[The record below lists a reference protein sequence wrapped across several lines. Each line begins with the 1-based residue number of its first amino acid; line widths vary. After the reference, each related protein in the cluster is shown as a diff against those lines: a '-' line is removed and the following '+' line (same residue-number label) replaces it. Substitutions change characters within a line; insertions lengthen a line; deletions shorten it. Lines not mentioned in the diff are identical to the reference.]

1 MYMVKSNLSILNRI
15 GINGINENNGIFV
28 NTKQMHKHNV
38 IFNKMVNTKQMHKH
52 NVIFNK
58 MVTKI
63 ATILKPTSYL
73 NRI

>member
-15 GINGINENNGIFV
+15 GINENNGIFV
-28 NTKQMHKHNV
+28 NTKQ
-38 IFNKMVNTKQMHKH
+38 IHKH

-63 ATILKPTSYL
+63 ATILKLQATLIEYNISQK
-73 NRI
+73 IMHKI